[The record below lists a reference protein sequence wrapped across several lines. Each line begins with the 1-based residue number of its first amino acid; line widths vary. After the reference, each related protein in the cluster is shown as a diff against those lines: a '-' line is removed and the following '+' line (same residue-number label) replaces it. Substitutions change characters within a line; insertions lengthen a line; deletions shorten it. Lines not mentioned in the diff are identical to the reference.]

1 MMKLMANKRTVINAD
16 ATDFLRDAKSF
27 PAVVTSLPDAE
38 ETNMELP
45 KWREWFIGCVKTI
58 AAKTDTYAIFYQTD
72 RKADGVLHSKAALV
86 FKAAELAGA
95 NVVWHKIVLRRQ
107 PGGIDLFRPGFTHL
121 ICLSKKGK
129 SGKATAD
136 VFERGKMI
144 YDNSMGLNAARVALG
159 FIKDVGKTLLIVD
172 PFCGRGTILAAAE
185 KMGMDSVG
193 VDIDE
198 QQCQHAQTLK
208 FL

>member
-1 MMKLMANKRTVINAD
+1 MANKRTVICAD
-16 ATDFLRDAKSF
+16 ATEFLRDSKCF

-38 ETNMELP
+38 ETNMELS
-45 KWREWFIGCVKTI
+45 KWRQWFIDCVKTI
-58 AAKTDTYAIFYQTD
+58 AAKTETYAIFYQTD

-86 FKAAELAGA
+86 FKAAEMAGA

-107 PGGIDLFRPGFTHL
+107 PGGVDLFRPGFTHL
-121 ICLSKKGK
+121 ICVSKKGK

-144 YDNSMGLNAARVALG
+144 YDNAMGLNAVRAALG
-159 FIKDVGKTLLIVD
+159 FIKEVGKVSSVVD

-185 KMGMDSVG
+185 KMGMGAVG

-198 QQCQHAQTLK
+198 KQCQYAREFS